1 VNSVQITFRGM
12 TVSEAL
18 AEHIR
23 DEYEALGRYHDRIH
37 SCHVVIEQPHRHKS
51 HGREFQ
57 CHITL
62 HVPGR
67 ELAVSRGPS
76 DPAQREDPYE
86 TVDEAFRAARRM
98 LIAYAQKR
106 HDHAHGP
113 LPEMDEA
120 PMKESA

>member
-1 VNSVQITFRGM
+1 VNFVQITFRGM

-37 SCHVVIEQPHRHKS
+37 SCHVVIEQPHRHRS
-51 HGREFQ
+51 QGREFQ

-76 DPAQREDPYE
+76 DPVRREDPYE
-86 TVDEAFRAARRM
+86 TVGEAFRAARRM
-98 LIAYAQKR
+98 LIAYSQRR

-113 LPEMDEA
+113 EPESAEPA
-120 PMKESA
+120 LKESA

>member
-1 VNSVQITFRGM
+1 LNSVQITFRGM
-12 TVSEAL
+12 AVSEAL
-18 AEHIR
+18 SVHIQ
-23 DEYEALGRYHDRIH
+23 DEYEALGRYCDRIQ

-51 HGREFQ
+51 QGRAFQ

-76 DPAQREDPYE
+76 DPVKREDPYE

-98 LIAYAQKR
+98 LVAHTQKQ

-113 LPEMDEA
+113 VPAMAEE
-120 PMKESA
+120 PTEGSV